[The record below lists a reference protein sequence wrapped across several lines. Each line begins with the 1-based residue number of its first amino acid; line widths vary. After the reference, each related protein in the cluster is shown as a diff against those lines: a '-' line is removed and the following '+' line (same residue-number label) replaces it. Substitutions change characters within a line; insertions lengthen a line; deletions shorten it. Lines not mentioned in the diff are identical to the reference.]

1 MYRSLFKPFSCIN
14 LIRLSLRHQAEVIT
28 QIRLSKTYYSSARP
42 MHTYTPYHPLGMI
55 WGMIWLDRN
64 VMGDDMRDI
73 MGPGVAHIAPISS
86 LSSHTIPLRPYHP
99 QYHLAQAR
107 SSKVV
112 YLTFVKIPGND
123 YRRERTIS
131 LWEGLNVKWHPLVGS
146 GTHIQAQH
154 CSTEKM

>member
-1 MYRSLFKPFSCIN
+1 
-14 LIRLSLRHQAEVIT
+14 
-28 QIRLSKTYYSSARP
+28 
-42 MHTYTPYHPLGMI
+42 
-55 WGMIWLDRN
+55 
-64 VMGDDMRDI
+64 MGDDMRDI

-131 LWEGLNVKWHPLVGS
+131 L
-146 GTHIQAQH
+146 
-154 CSTEKM
+154 